1 VCFGLLSWWKLIFFK
16 KYLPVYDTIH
26 VRFPLPPAESPEH
39 VSATLDSNCGTLV
52 SAYVWL
58 MPDITF
64 GFRVRFSVVRLQYFL
79 LKGFS
84 LVTLPK
90 SGVKCLDSVSS
101 FSQSVET
108 LLVLQLTS

>member
-1 VCFGLLSWWKLIFFK
+1 MFVLMSA
-16 KYLPVYDTIH
+16 
-26 VRFPLPPAESPEH
+26 RFPLPPAESPEH